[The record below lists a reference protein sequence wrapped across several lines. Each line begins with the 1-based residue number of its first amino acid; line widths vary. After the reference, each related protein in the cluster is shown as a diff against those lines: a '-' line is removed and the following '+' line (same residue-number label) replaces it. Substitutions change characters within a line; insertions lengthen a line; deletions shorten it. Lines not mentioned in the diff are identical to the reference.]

1 MSDLSERP
9 ATDEAALVR
18 RARDGDMAAFEELV
32 MRHADRLYMTLRRF
46 GLDDGEAQDVAQETF
61 LRAWRSLER
70 FEGRSQFFTWLYRI
84 GFNEAH
90 RRIGRRPAAGAEIS
104 TEERPLDDIA
114 ETLPGPHAQ
123 AQQAELRAALSKA
136 LGELP
141 PALRA
146 PVVLRDIEGLSTSEA
161 ATILELGEAAFKSR
175 LHRGRMALR
184 DLIGAALH
192 GPPAA
197 GPGWT

>member
-46 GLDDGEAQDVAQETF
+46 GLDDGEAQEVAQETF
-61 LRAWRSLER
+61 LRAWRSLEH

-104 TEERPLDDIA
+104 TEERPLDDVA
-114 ETLPGPHAQ
+114 ETRPGPDAQ
-123 AQQAELRAALSKA
+123 AQQAELRTALSKA
-136 LGELP
+136 LRELP
-141 PALRA
+141 PTLRA
-146 PVVLRDIEGLSTSEA
+146 PVVLRDIEGLSTREA

-184 DLIGAALH
+184 DLIAAALH